1 MEIFRQV
8 GELLL
13 FSVPTIICLLV
24 VWWTYRVLVHT
35 RLQQVLA
42 ERHARTEGAIQQA
55 KAAIA
60 SAEQRTAEYEQKL
73 REARAQIY
81 AVQESYR
88 NRVMQRRA
96 EAIAEARKQS
106 DEMIRGARRQVEQE
120 MLSAKTGLQKQAET
134 LADQIIQSI
143 LRPALAAGER

>member
-13 FSVPTIICLLV
+13 FSIPTIICLLV
-24 VWWTYRVLVHT
+24 VWWTYRVLVHNK
-35 RLQQVLA
+35 LQQVLA

-88 NRVMQRRA
+88 NRIMQRRA
-96 EAIAEARKQS
+96 EAIAETRKQS
-106 DEMIRGARRQVEQE
+106 DEMIKSARREVEQE
-120 MLSAKTGLQKQAET
+120 KMTAKAGLQKQAEI
-134 LADQIIQSI
+134 LADQIIESI

>member
-24 VWWTYRVLVHT
+24 VWWAYRVLVHNK
-35 RLQQVLA
+35 LQQVLA

-88 NRVMQRRA
+88 NRAMQRRTGHCGNA
-96 EAIAEARKQS
+96 EAV
-106 DEMIRGARRQVEQE
+106 G
-120 MLSAKTGLQKQAET
+120 
-134 LADQIIQSI
+134 
-143 LRPALAAGER
+143 

>member
-13 FSVPTIICLLV
+13 FSIPTIICLLV
-24 VWWTYRVLVHT
+24 VWWAYRVLVHGK
-35 RLQQVLA
+35 LQQVLA

-55 KAAIA
+55 KVAIA

-88 NRVMQRRA
+88 NKIMQQRT
-96 EAIAEARKQS
+96 EAIAETRKQS
-106 DEMIRGARRQVEQE
+106 DEMIKNARRQVEQE
-120 MLSAKTGLQKQAET
+120 MAAAKAGLQKQAET
-134 LADQIIQSI
+134 LADQIIESI

>member
-13 FSVPTIICLLV
+13 FSIPTIICLLV
-24 VWWTYRVLVHT
+24 VWWAYRVLVYNK
-35 RLQQVLA
+35 LQQILA

-55 KAAIA
+55 KAAIV

-81 AVQESYR
+81 AVQENYR
-88 NRVMQRRA
+88 NRIMQRRA
-96 EAIAEARKQS
+96 EAIAEARKHS
-106 DEMIRGARRQVEQE
+106 DEMIKNARHQVEQE
-120 MLSAKTGLQKQAET
+120 KLSAQSGLQKQAET
-134 LADQIIQSI
+134 LADQIIESI

>member
-13 FSVPTIICLLV
+13 FSIPTIICLLV
-24 VWWTYRVLVHT
+24 VWWTYRVLVHNK
-35 RLQQVLA
+35 LQQVLA

-55 KAAIA
+55 RAAIA

-81 AVQESYR
+81 VVQESYR
-88 NRVMQRRA
+88 NRIMQRRA
-96 EAIAEARKQS
+96 EAIAETRKQS
-106 DEMIRGARRQVEQE
+106 DEMIKSARREVEQE
-120 MLSAKTGLQKQAET
+120 KMTAEAGLQKQAEI
-134 LADQIIQSI
+134 LADQIIESI

>member
-13 FSVPTIICLLV
+13 FSIPTIICLLV
-24 VWWTYRVLVHT
+24 VWWTYRVLVHNK
-35 RLQQVLA
+35 LQQVLA

-88 NRVMQRRA
+88 NRIMQRRA
-96 EAIAEARKQS
+96 EAIAETRKQS
-106 DEMIRGARRQVEQE
+106 DEMIKSARREVEQE
-120 MLSAKTGLQKQAET
+120 KMTAEAGLQKQAEI
-134 LADQIIQSI
+134 LADQIIESI

>member
-13 FSVPTIICLLV
+13 FSIPTIICLLV
-24 VWWTYRVLVHT
+24 VWWTYRVLVHNK
-35 RLQQVLA
+35 LQQVMA

-88 NRVMQRRA
+88 NRIMQRRA
-96 EAIAEARKQS
+96 EAIAETRKQS
-106 DEMIRGARRQVEQE
+106 DEMIKSARREVEQE
-120 MLSAKTGLQKQAET
+120 KMTAEAGLQKQAEI
-134 LADQIIQSI
+134 LADQIIESI

>member
-1 MEIFRQV
+1 MEIFRQI

-13 FSVPTIICLLV
+13 FSIPTIIFLLV
-24 VWWTYRVLVHT
+24 VWWAYRVLVHNK
-35 RLQQVLA
+35 LQQVLA

-55 KAAIA
+55 KTAIA

-88 NRVMQRRA
+88 NRIMQRRA
-96 EAIAEARKQS
+96 EAIAQTRKQS
-106 DEMIRGARRQVEQE
+106 DEMIKNARAAVEQE
-120 MLSAKTGLQKQAET
+120 KLTAEAGLQKQAET
-134 LADQIIQSI
+134 LADQIIESI